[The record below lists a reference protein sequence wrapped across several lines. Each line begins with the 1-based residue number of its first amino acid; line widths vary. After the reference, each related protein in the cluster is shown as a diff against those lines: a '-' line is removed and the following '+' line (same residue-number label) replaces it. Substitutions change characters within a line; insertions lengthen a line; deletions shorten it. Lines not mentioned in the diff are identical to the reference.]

1 MANFEA
7 AVLVLLYFIL
17 PLWLAA
23 GFAII
28 FATGLLA
35 LS

>member
-1 MANFEA
+1 MPNSEA

-23 GFAII
+23 GFADY
-28 FATGLLA
+28 
-35 LS
+35 LSHRA